1 VIEGQ
6 RTKDTSAHA
15 GRSAITPFLAQGR
28 SASNGGSESCLTPK
42 VRAADGERGML
53 PEGWDPA
60 SGRLCSPATD
70 VCANL
75 NASASEASERT
86 STDYELIAT

>member
-1 VIEGQ
+1 MDGR
-6 RTKDTSAHA
+6 RTLPLAA
-15 GRSAITPFLAQGR
+15 GRSDAYWPRPNQVA
-28 SASNGGSESCLTPK
+28 E
-42 VRAADGERGML
+42 GERGML

>member
-1 VIEGQ
+1 MDGG
-6 RTKDTSAHA
+6 RTLPLAA
-15 GRSAITPFLAQGR
+15 GRSDAYWPRPNQVA
-28 SASNGGSESCLTPK
+28 E
-42 VRAADGERGML
+42 GERGML

-75 NASASEASERT
+75 NASASEDSERT